1 METIGQLVAPLAG
14 LVALVAMVLET
25 LAHRKASSFPL
36 TAVLATRFPF
46 PVPSG
51 TPMASAACAGAAAVL
66 IPLMLCAAAGRL
78 SLAIA
83 RPTSQWVLLALV
95 TVLVKTLWVVIEEV
109 IFRGALLSQI
119 AARTG
124 TVVAVIVSAV
134 VFAGAHS
141 SRAAVPN
148 LLSLAVYVLD
158 GLIFGVL
165 AVRTAALWAPAAWHL
180 SKNLVI
186 WVLGWGGTLQ
196 LVSGPLAAH
205 IDGPVL
211 WMGTAHQAGLLDLLV
226 TTLLLGGV
234 LALTRPRQ
242 TLPRS
247 DPSH

>member
-14 LVALVAMVLET
+14 LIALVAMVRET

-36 TAVLATRFPF
+36 AAALATRFPF
-46 PVPSG
+46 PVPLG

-66 IPLMLCAAAGRL
+66 IPLMLCAAAGWL
-78 SLAIA
+78 SLAIG

-141 SRAAVPN
+141 SRAAAPN

-186 WVLGWGGTLQ
+186 W
-196 LVSGPLAAH
+196 
-205 IDGPVL
+205 
-211 WMGTAHQAGLLDLLV
+211 
-226 TTLLLGGV
+226 
-234 LALTRPRQ
+234 
-242 TLPRS
+242 S
-247 DPSH
+247 DASA